1 MVEYLPHQIK
11 LAEMEFVS
19 WVMPKT
25 ENALRRLA
33 LDVSQF
39 QAYTVQD
46 DLDDLDDLAE
56 DLHAGEWAQLTQA
69 ADASLVHVIFNNLSA
84 AQKEVLR
91 SLLSED

>member
-1 MVEYLPHQIK
+1 MAEEYLPHQIK
-11 LAEMEFVS
+11 LAEMEFVC

-39 QAYTVQD
+39 QAYAVQQ
-46 DLDDLDDLAE
+46 DLNGLAE
-56 DLHAGEWAQLTQA
+56 DLHSGEWAQLTQA
-69 ADASLVHVIFNNLSA
+69 ADASLVHVIFNNLRA

-91 SLLSED
+91 SLLAED

>member
-1 MVEYLPHQIK
+1 MAEEYLPHQIK
-11 LAEMEFVS
+11 LAEMEFVC

-39 QAYTVQD
+39 QAYTVQQ
-46 DLDDLDDLAE
+46 DLDGLAE